1 MNELRRILSDKK
13 RLFIYI
19 VIPILCVAL
28 FFLERL
34 NGDLRNGWKYMM
46 SDAEKYRQDA
56 EKYCNMEVDDAIAA
70 MEADGYQAG
79 FRQTT
84 SLKTTA
90 EHIRSYQTYL
100 AGVHKNAEKMGRSSI
115 FGKDVDGYTFKNI
128 QKTDK
133 DFAALE
139 GIEVEFG
146 SDRAVETWL
155 NFTTS
160 DLLYLAAIIITVM
173 AFFEDKKNGLCSVV
187 RSCPKGKLQLALS
200 RLFIL
205 IGISAVFTLVINA
218 GVLGSSFALYGGA
231 DGLDRTVQSMEAF
244 KTCTLRVSILQWILI
259 YLGAKVA
266 CGVLLGLIFWFML
279 SFVSNIQLSWLLII
293 GILAGEYAAYKLIDG
308 QLQFSVF
315 KYVNLFSYVHPMEP
329 LSKYLNMNVFNYPI
343 GVFPLLRRLMLAL
356 MIILTVAVLLI
367 QVKRHPLGN
376 RNILGKVIVLWNRFC
391 DFFRRKMHI
400 PAIEGYKLLIL
411 GGSIIF
417 LAVCLY
423 FGGKLRYTG
432 WEYQEQDY
440 VYLQYLKEAGGKIDS
455 ETEEY
460 LAKARE
466 NLEKHPDIAYEFE
479 GSLMRLEDEAETA
492 KLTGAEKGYEPWLV
506 NQVQIQ
512 NFMAAKT
519 WPLIR
524 WNAIVA
530 LVFVILTVAPLFAI
544 ERRTG
549 TEKLLRSTAGGRG
562 PVFRGKYIIMTLEV
576 AAIWC
581 CIYLREWLAIR
592 KTFGA
597 EMMSCPIQNFRV
609 LENFP
614 AVMSFGA
621 FLILLYALR
630 FVGMMVAACVTAYL
644 SSRVDTWEKATML
657 GAGLLLIPAAL
668 LYFGQEWAGYISV
681 LPSVAV
687 TELLVT
693 AEKLNAKSM
702 LFFAWIAVAAVL
714 TVLVYRNWVKSSGKK

>member
-1 MNELRRILSDKK
+1 MNELRRLLSDKK

-19 VIPILCVAL
+19 VIPIICVLL

-34 NGDLRNGWKYMM
+34 NGDLRNGWRYMM

-56 EKYCNMEVDDAIAA
+56 EKYCAMQVDDAIAA

-90 EHIRSYQTYL
+90 EHIRSYHAYL
-100 AGVHKNAEKMGRSSI
+100 AGVHKNAEKMARSSI
-115 FGKDVDGYTFKNI
+115 FGKDKDSFTYRNI
-128 QKTDK
+128 QQTDA
-133 DFAALE
+133 DFVALE

-146 SDRAVETWL
+146 SDRAVETWIG
-155 NFTTS
+155 FTAS
-160 DLLYLAAIIITVM
+160 DILYLVVIIITVM

-187 RSCPKGKLQLALS
+187 RSCPKGRLQLALS
-200 RLFIL
+200 RFFIL
-205 IGISAVFTLVINA
+205 IGVSAVFTLVINA
-218 GVLGSSFALYGGA
+218 GVLGTSFALYGGA
-231 DGLDRTVQSMEAF
+231 DGLGRTVQSMEAF

-266 CGVLLGLIFWFML
+266 CGVLLGLIFWFIL

-293 GILAGEYAAYKLIDG
+293 GILAGEYAAYTLIDR
-308 QLQFSVF
+308 QLQFSFF
-315 KYVNLFSYVHPMEP
+315 KYVNIFSYVHPMES
-329 LSKYLNMNVFNYPI
+329 LSQYLNMNVFEQPV

-356 MIILTVAVLLI
+356 MIILTVAVLFI

-376 RNILGKVIVLWNRFC
+376 RNILGKFVVAWNRFC

-417 LAVCLY
+417 LAVGLY

-440 VYLQYLKEAGGKIDS
+440 VYLQYLKEAGGEINS

-460 LAKARE
+460 LAKARA

-479 GSLMRLEDEAETA
+479 GSLMRIEQEAETA
-492 KLTGAEKGYEPWLV
+492 KQSGAEKGYAPWLV
-506 NQVQIQ
+506 NQTEMR
-512 NFMAAKT
+512 NFLDSKT
-519 WPLIR
+519 WPLTR

-576 AAIWC
+576 AVIWC
-581 CIYLREWLAIR
+581 CVYLREWLAIR
-592 KTFGA
+592 KTFGV
-597 EMMSCPIQNFRV
+597 EMMSCPIQNFKV
-609 LENFP
+609 LEGFP
-614 AVMSFGA
+614 IVMSFGA
-621 FLILLYALR
+621 FLALLYLLR
-630 FVGMMVAACVTAYL
+630 FVGMMAAACVCAYL
-644 SSRVDTWEKATML
+644 SSRVNTWEKATML
-657 GAGLLLIPAAL
+657 GAALLLIPASL

-693 AEKLNAKSM
+693 AEKLNAKTV
-702 LFFAWIAVAAVL
+702 LFFVWIAVAAVL